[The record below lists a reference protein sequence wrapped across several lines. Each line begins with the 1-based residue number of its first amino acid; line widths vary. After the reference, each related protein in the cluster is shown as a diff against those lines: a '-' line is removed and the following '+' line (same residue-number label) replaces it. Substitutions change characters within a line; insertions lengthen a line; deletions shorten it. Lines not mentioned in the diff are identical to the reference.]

1 MGWLKGEAG
10 RIYYRRVRRCH
21 ATVRDLF
28 LSQVARLSWVHHHLA
43 ERSCEHMEVTKQ
55 YIHPCPRAAGVL
67 FFEISLDSG
76 KNYEAI
82 D

>member
-1 MGWLKGEAG
+1 
-10 RIYYRRVRRCH
+10 
-21 ATVRDLF
+21 
-28 LSQVARLSWVHHHLA
+28 
-43 ERSCEHMEVTKQ
+43 MEVTKQ